1 MRRIKLILF
10 LFLFCIGIQPA
21 LAEGRDLLFEETFEK
36 VVGTSD
42 HWKKCVD
49 IVVQ

>member
-21 LAEGRDLLFEETFEK
+21 LAEEGGALFEETFQN

-42 HWKKCVD
+42 GKTKLNP
-49 IVVQ
+49 